1 MPVAISPASIAVV
14 ILAGGRGARLGGIN
28 KPLLRRADGRTLL
41 AGVIEALAPV
51 GRELLVITTKARAA
65 EIQAAFGGRVAID
78 PGLGP
83 AEALGRA
90 ASEVT
95 GEWIALAGGDH
106 PHPAAEIFARLG
118 EAAGEGVNAVVASL
132 AGQRQPL
139 CALYRRAAVAALA
152 ARRSLAG
159 GSLQAV
165 LDDLSALVV
174 DADPWP
180 KRVRS
185 GFHSVNTPE
194 DARAAGLSDPCA
206 PSEGAG

>member
-1 MPVAISPASIAVV
+1 MISPASVAVV
-14 ILAGGRGARLGGIN
+14 VLAGGRGARLGGIN
-28 KPLLRRADGRTLL
+28 KPLLRRADGRSLL
-41 AGVIEALAPV
+41 TGVIEALGPA
-51 GRELLVITTKARAA
+51 GREVLVITTEARAA
-65 EIQAAFGGRVAID
+65 EIRAAFGGRVAID

-83 AEALGRA
+83 AEALGLA

-95 GEWIALAGGDH
+95 REWIALAGGDH

-118 EAAGEGVNAVVASL
+118 AAAGEGVTAVVASL
-132 AGQRQPL
+132 AGRRQPL
-139 CALYRRAAVAALA
+139 CALYRRAAVLALA
-152 ARRSLAG
+152 ARRPLAG

-180 KRVRS
+180 ERVRS
-185 GFHSVNTPE
+185 GFDSVNTPE

-206 PSEGAG
+206 PSKGAG